1 MNNYEHL
8 QTILRELDKIEESLR
23 TLRDYAEPQTKA
35 SINGAIGEAQRLRES
50 LLQVDK
56 ALENESGGH

>member
-1 MNNYEHL
+1 MNNFEHL

-23 TLRDYAEPQTKA
+23 TLRDYAEAKTKA
-35 SINGAIGEAQRLRES
+35 SINGAIREAQRLRES

-56 ALENESGGH
+56 ALEKETSG

>member
-1 MNNYEHL
+1 MNNFEHL

-23 TLRDYAEPQTKA
+23 TLRDYAEPKTKA

-50 LLQVDK
+50 LFQVDK
-56 ALENESGGH
+56 ALEKEISS

>member
-1 MNNYEHL
+1 MNNFEHL

-23 TLRDYAEPQTKA
+23 TLRDYAEPKTKA
-35 SINGAIGEAQRLRES
+35 SINCAIGEAQRLRES

-56 ALENESGGH
+56 ALEKEISN